1 MSKKLYILII
11 APDSQMSL
19 VKSGS
24 TLSLPFVN
32 VKSHLE
38 ADFTEPL
45 KKFIEAEDG
54 LKEVGYNVSRIK
66 YCGSMSKDDIDKLV
80 RESKPIGT
88 ISYSAI
94 LKVSNDEKL
103 KIEKNKK
110 YQFYKTYE
118 EKAGKRELSTE
129 LNNNLDADGKSF
141 FNTFQY
147 LTDKTGNPLDKCIN
161 STPSP
166 TSSASTITFRFFR
179 PIFPLPLFIRPGL
192 FGPTVV
198 YSSNLP
204 VVASPFVSPVISR
217 ETSPVTPRFSN
228 VRNVDAPRVP
238 RSPSPKVPRTRSP
251 SPVVP
256 RMRVGG
262 YYEKYMKYKLKYL
275 KLKEEL
281 NL

>member
-11 APDSQMSL
+11 APDSQFAL
-19 VKSGS
+19 VKAGS
-24 TLSLPFVN
+24 TLSLPYVS

-38 ADFTEPL
+38 SDFAEPL

-66 YCGSMSKDDIDKLV
+66 YCGSMSKDDIEKLV

-94 LKVSNDEKL
+94 FKVSNDEKL

-129 LNNNLDADGKSF
+129 LNTNLDTDGKSF

-161 STPSP
+161 AVPSP
-166 TSSASTITFRFFR
+166 TSSTSTLTFRFFR

-204 VVASPFVSPVISR
+204 VVVSPFVSPAISR

-228 VRNVDAPRVP
+228 IRSIDAPRVP
-238 RSPSPKVPRTRSP
+238 RSPSPVVPRTRSP

-275 KLKEEL
+275 KLKQEL